1 MLANRNLLR
10 NFTFYF
16 SLKRS
21 FSTVKNI
28 KHLRSHSSKRDFLP
42 VSVQVPKDTAEEKKL
57 RIKEA
62 EKMKTELE
70 PLTGSILRPCLSP
83 LSGH

>member
-28 KHLRSHSSKRDFLP
+28 KHLRSHSSKRNFLP
-42 VSVQVPKDTAEEKKL
+42 VSVQVPKDTAEEKKTQN
-57 RIKEA
+57 KGGGEN
-62 EKMKTELE
+62 EN
-70 PLTGSILRPCLSP
+70 
-83 LSGH
+83 